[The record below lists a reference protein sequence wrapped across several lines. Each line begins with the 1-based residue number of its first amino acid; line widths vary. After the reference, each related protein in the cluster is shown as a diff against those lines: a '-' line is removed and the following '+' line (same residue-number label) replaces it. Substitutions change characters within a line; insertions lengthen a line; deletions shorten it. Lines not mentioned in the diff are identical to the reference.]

1 MLRAELTDFFYSI
14 MNKKT
19 DNEGSTEEFQEIFI
33 LLKKALTI
41 YISEGRERIIE
52 NEEYRLYKQQ
62 YPFDEYYY
70 FEEKFNSEWE

>member
-1 MLRAELTDFFYSI
+1 

-33 LLKKALTI
+33 LLNKALTI